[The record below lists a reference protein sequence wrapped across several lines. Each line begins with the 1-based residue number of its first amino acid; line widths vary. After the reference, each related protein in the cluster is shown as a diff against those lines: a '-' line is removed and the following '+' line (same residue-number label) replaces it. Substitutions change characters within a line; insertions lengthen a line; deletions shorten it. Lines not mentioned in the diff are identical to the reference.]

1 MNLAYVLDAWAML
14 AFLQAEEPAAIR
26 VRQLL
31 FEAQSQKAN
40 LFISIINLG
49 EIYYRVGKVRG
60 AREAEHTLDDLRR
73 LPITIKSVEDADV
86 LDAANL
92 KMSYTISYAD
102 AFAVT
107 LAQKLSAILI
117 TGDPEI
123 EQLQDV
129 IPLEML
135 QRARK

>member
-1 MNLAYVLDAWAML
+1 ML
-14 AFLQAEEPAAIR
+14 AFLQAEEPVAMR

-40 LFISIINLG
+40 LYISIINLG

-60 AREAEHTLDDLRR
+60 AREAEQMLDDLR
-73 LPITIKSVEDADV
+73 LMPITIKSVDDADV
-86 LDAANL
+86 LVAANL

-129 IPLEML
+129 IPLERL

>member
-1 MNLAYVLDAWAML
+1 
-14 AFLQAEEPAAIR
+14 
-26 VRQLL
+26 
-31 FEAQSQKAN
+31 
-40 LFISIINLG
+40 
-49 EIYYRVGKVRG
+49 VRG
-60 AREAEHTLDDLRR
+60 AREAEQTLDALR
-73 LPITIKSVEDADV
+73 LMPITIKSVDDADV

-107 LAQKLSAILI
+107 LAEKLSAILI
-117 TGDPEI
+117 MGDPEI

-129 IPLEML
+129 IPLERL